1 MLKLACIPAF
11 NEEKAIGEVIKKAL
25 MYVDEVAVCDDG
37 STDNTSDIAKRVGA
51 YVIKHDK
58 NFGKGQAIRSLFEYA
73 KKRGADV
80 IVTIDGDGQF
90 KPEEIP
96 KLLSPIIERNYDI
109 VIGYRFDNDSEM
121 PAYRKVG
128 NKILDKITNL
138 ASELPF
144 RDTQSGFR
152 AYSKKAIEVI
162 DFKTK
167 GFSVDGEILI
177 DASNKKLKIAETKVS
192 VLYNLENKTSTK
204 NPISH
209 SIEVTSSLI
218 ELLAIKHPLTY
229 LGIPGIILIGIGIIY
244 AIIVLSI
251 FNDTRYFSV
260 PSTLVSFGSLFIGVM
275 LLLMSVVLFS
285 MRKILKRVS

>member
-285 MRKILKRVS
+285 MSKILKRVS